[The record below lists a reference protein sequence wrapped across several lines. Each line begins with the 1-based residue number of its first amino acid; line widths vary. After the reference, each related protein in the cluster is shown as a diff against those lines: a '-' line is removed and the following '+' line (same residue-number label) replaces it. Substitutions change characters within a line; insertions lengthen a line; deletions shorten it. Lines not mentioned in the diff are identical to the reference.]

1 MQVTT
6 KQVNAAVSNGLRHRS
21 QKPSRTTEN
30 QEIHIHVTVN
40 QGAVTATPAS
50 CLPPSTIANQPESL
64 GPTNMSSHPIGLDLP
79 VCILIPYCQ
88 PRYSRL
94 LVPSGQATVADTL
107 WQLERQCRLQE
118 TFHLLRCYGP
128 TWSEGDACMSSCGP
142 DQTDICLDA
151 LGIINN
157 TYLTFYYVRP
167 NQPEH
172 YPQPP
177 GKTSIHSDKFRVY
190 TLWV

>member
-1 MQVTT
+1 M
-6 KQVNAAVSNGLRHRS
+6 
-21 QKPSRTTEN
+21 
-30 QEIHIHVTVN
+30 
-40 QGAVTATPAS
+40 
-50 CLPPSTIANQPESL
+50 
-64 GPTNMSSHPIGLDLP
+64 
-79 VCILIPYCQ
+79 
-88 PRYSRL
+88 
-94 LVPSGQATVADTL
+94 PSGQATVADTL

-128 TWSEGDACMSSCGP
+128 TWTKDDACMSSCGP

-177 GKTSIHSDKFRVY
+177 GKTSIHSANTSSYGPPAGGNECMPSASPYCPHQPRYSLQHPEQISISPTIASSFDQQDGGNGSMQPASPYYCPTEDFS
-190 TLWV
+190 TASIEEDDTPI